1 MDSARINNDERA
13 KHRCRRCDSCFDE
26 RSSILHEMKR
36 DVLLRV
42 EGKDVDGQ
50 PLEVVVTVF
59 EREITIKV
67 ITTF

>member
-1 MDSARINNDERA
+1 
-13 KHRCRRCDSCFDE
+13 
-26 RSSILHEMKR
+26 MKR